1 MNTMENKICTRCGMQ
16 YPDHK
21 MSCKIPVESY
31 RLPKAE
37 EFLQNS
43 LTISHFYNDEYD
55 RMMCYSN
62 DVENAMIQFA
72 KFHVEQAEK
81 AWFEKIK
88 SENLVTD
95 SGIAYLQNAYPLE
108 NIK

>member
-1 MNTMENKICTRCGMQ
+1 MENKICTRCGMQ

-37 EFLQNS
+37 EFWRQSDTDDPVQN
-43 LTISHFYNDEYD
+43 
-55 RMMCYSN
+55 
-62 DVENAMIQFA
+62 MIQFA